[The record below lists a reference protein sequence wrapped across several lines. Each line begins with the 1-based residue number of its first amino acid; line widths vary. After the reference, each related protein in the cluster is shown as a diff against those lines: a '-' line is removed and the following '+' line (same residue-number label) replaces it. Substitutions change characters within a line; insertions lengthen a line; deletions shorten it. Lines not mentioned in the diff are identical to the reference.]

1 LPFARATE
9 FLSELLPLSAETSV
23 NTVRNRTMKV
33 GKRLR
38 KSASVLANRSV
49 SSSCE
54 EAVLGL
60 DGGYVR
66 DRHRRPE
73 RNFEIVAGKV
83 LDEHGAATRF
93 AFVRQGGP
101 DAASAAGLALRR
113 HGITENTS
121 LTVSHR
127 WRRRLAR
134 HSSPTGSARR
144 GCAGLGFISA
154 CDFRISSR
162 WQKASQV

>member
-1 LPFARATE
+1 MPFARATE

-66 DRHRRPE
+66 DRHRRPV

-121 LTVSHR
+121 LTVLTDGDAACAPFIANWLRTQSMC
-127 WRRRLAR
+127 W
-134 HSSPTGSARR
+134 TG
-144 GCAGLGFISA
+144 FTSA

-162 WQKASQV
+162 WQRASQV